1 MANNTIIADPSRLV
15 AVDDK
20 VKNSTAKIKSAFAEL
35 TNINK
40 GTEAVWTGDA
50 AELYRSLYIEQLPK
64 MEDVIRSLSSQAD
77 KLNQIAANYR
87 SVEGAGA
94 RSANA
99 LPNDV
104 LI

>member
-15 AVDDK
+15 ALADQ
-20 VKNSTAKIKSAFAEL
+20 VKSSTARIKSAFSEL
-35 TNINK
+35 TNKNK

-50 AELYRSLYIEQLPK
+50 AELYRSLYTEQIPK
-64 MEDVIRSLSSQAD
+64 MEAVIRSLSSQAD

-87 SVEGAGA
+87 SVEGAGT
-94 RSANA
+94 RSANV

>member
-15 AVDDK
+15 AVADQ

-35 TNINK
+35 TNIIK